1 MGVRSHIRRA
11 RRAGRDAGGA
21 LGSTRARCS
30 SSCVGAFLYSR
41 RDWEREHASR
51 LAVLAVARGGP
62 AQPPAGFTGV
72 PLAAP
77 ISGRPA
83 LAWHVDVV
91 TRERRPSGNAEQIVV
106 TRIHEES
113 QGAFAVAEAA
123 SGTSLPFSMEG
134 AFVVE
139 APVADA
145 LADVT
150 LFASSTSMCT

>member
-1 MGVRSHIRRA
+1 M
-11 RRAGRDAGGA
+11 
-21 LGSTRARCS
+21 
-30 SSCVGAFLYSR
+30 
-41 RDWEREHASR
+41 
-51 LAVLAVARGGP
+51 
-62 AQPPAGFTGV
+62 